1 MSVIDDAR
9 QVADEFPTG
18 EGFVVALANPMN
30 VHQSCAQGMAKYRV
44 LFLKKVDHTPPR
56 PYIEGGVL
64 ANVIGGSLENAHIYP
79 TWEAAAADARSWQH
93 SNKVTTRVIA
103 IRRHAPFELLE
114 DSPITLLD
122 ALAQL

>member
-79 TWEAAAADARSWQH
+79 TWEAAAAGSSCWRTPPSLCSMLWRSYELFKNKPEAARY
-93 SNKVTTRVIA
+93 R
-103 IRRHAPFELLE
+103 
-114 DSPITLLD
+114 
-122 ALAQL
+122 